1 MAEDDFDDDDGP
13 QLPDDIHQKIT
24 ALSEKANEALESGRP
39 SAAIEPL
46 NQALD
51 MLPEPQPDWEA
62 WTWLNGTLGEAYF
75 DLGDFKM
82 AKISFL
88 DAMSGPD
95 GISNPYLLLRAGQSL
110 FELGELAQ
118 ARHMLAQAHMQE
130 GDELF
135 SDEDPKYMAFLNS
148 DRGPA

>member
-1 MAEDDFDDDDGP
+1 MAEEDFEDDDSP
-13 QLPDDIHQKIT
+13 QLPDDIHQQVT
-24 ALSEKANEALESGRP
+24 ALAEKANEALESGQP
-39 SAAIEPL
+39 SVAIEPL
-46 NQALD
+46 QQALV
-51 MLPEPQPDWEA
+51 MLPEPQTDWEA

-75 DLGDFKM
+75 DLCDYKM

-95 GISNPYLLLRAGQSL
+95 GISNPYLLLRAGQTL

-118 ARHMLAQAHMQE
+118 ARHMLAKAHMQE

-135 SDEDPKYMAFLNS
+135 SDEDPKYLAFLNS
-148 DRGPA
+148 DRSRA